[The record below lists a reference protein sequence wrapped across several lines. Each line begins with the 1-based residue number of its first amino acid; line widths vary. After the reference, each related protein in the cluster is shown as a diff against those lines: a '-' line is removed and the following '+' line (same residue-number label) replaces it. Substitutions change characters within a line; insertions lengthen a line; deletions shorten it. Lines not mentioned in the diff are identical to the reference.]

1 MWQGTFYCGTADG
14 YHYLV
19 HKTRLWDR
27 VLRIRVES
35 LDIDNVQKF
44 PLKEDQWQSIAE
56 LIPLP
61 AAIRDEKTPDDRP
74 RQPGGG
80 SANAVA
86 D

>member
-56 LIPLP
+56 LFPLRP
-61 AAIRDEKTPDDRP
+61 LSAAVED
-74 RQPGGG
+74 
-80 SANAVA
+80 
-86 D
+86 